1 MAVYTEIDD
10 DELSAFIARY
20 GLGRVLACKGIA
32 EGVENTNY
40 MVDTDKGRFFL
51 TLYEKRVDPKDLPFF
66 LGLMDHLAARGIS
79 CPLPVRDQTGAMLG
93 TLAARPAA
101 VITFLDGLSPR
112 HPKAHHCHEVG
123 RALATLHAAGAGFP
137 LQRKNALGVPGWRPL
152 FEKFRTDANSI
163 TPGLAEDI
171 AAELATLEQNWP
183 NNLPS
188 GIIHA
193 DLFDDN
199 VFFLGDRLSGIIDFY
214 FACNDAF
221 AYDVAICL
229 NAWCFDNHHR
239 FDREKGH
246 ALLSGYQEVRQ
257 LTEAERNQL
266 PILARGSA
274 LRFLLT
280 RAYDW
285 INTPKGALV
294 ARKDPGE
301 YLAKLRFHRTV
312 TTASMYGLEARS

>member
-1 MAVYTEIDD
+1 
-10 DELSAFIARY
+10 
-20 GLGRVLACKGIA
+20 
-32 EGVENTNY
+32 
-40 MVDTDKGRFFL
+40 MVDTEKGRHIL

-66 LGLMDHLAARGIS
+66 LGLMEHLAARGIS
-79 CPLPVRDQTGAMLG
+79 CPAPVRDQTDSMLG
-93 TLAARPAA
+93 ILAARPAA

-123 RALATLHAAGAGFP
+123 RALAKLHAAGAGFRM
-137 LQRKNALGVPGWRPL
+137 QRQNALGVPGWRPL
-152 FEKFRTDANSI
+152 FEKFRADANSI
-163 TPGLAEDI
+163 APGLAEEI
-171 AAELATLEQNWP
+171 TAELKALEQNWP
-183 NNLPS
+183 QNLPS

-229 NAWCFDNHHR
+229 NAWCFDDQHH
-239 FDREKGH
+239 FDRNKGH
-246 ALLSGYQEVRQ
+246 ALLSGYQAVRQ
-257 LTEAERNQL
+257 LTEAEHAQL

-285 INTPKGALV
+285 LNTPTGALV

-301 YLAKLRFHRTV
+301 YLAKLRFHRSV
-312 TTASMYGLEARS
+312 TDASMYGLEAKS